1 MPPCLFDNKARM
13 LNLVIRIF
21 VYFILLLLLQI
32 IPNVSPIRS
41 KREESKACHT
51 ESESASKFIIDMAK
65 TCNIWKGFIL
75 SDSADR
81 RCSCHFNL
89 SFDNRYDCSE
99 KKKSQTLKQ
108 IASLKIK
115 I

>member
-41 KREESKACHT
+41 KREESKALIP
-51 ESESASKFIIDMAK
+51 KV
-65 TCNIWKGFIL
+65 
-75 SDSADR
+75 
-81 RCSCHFNL
+81 NL
-89 SFDNRYDCSE
+89 LVNSS
-99 KKKSQTLKQ
+99 
-108 IASLKIK
+108 
-115 I
+115 

>member
-1 MPPCLFDNKARM
+1 M

-41 KREESKACHT
+41 KREESKVFDT

-65 TCNIWKGFIL
+65 TCNIGKALYLVIL
-75 SDSADR
+75 LIGGAVV
-81 RCSCHFNL
+81 
-89 SFDNRYDCSE
+89 
-99 KKKSQTLKQ
+99 TLT
-108 IASLKIK
+108 
-115 I
+115 